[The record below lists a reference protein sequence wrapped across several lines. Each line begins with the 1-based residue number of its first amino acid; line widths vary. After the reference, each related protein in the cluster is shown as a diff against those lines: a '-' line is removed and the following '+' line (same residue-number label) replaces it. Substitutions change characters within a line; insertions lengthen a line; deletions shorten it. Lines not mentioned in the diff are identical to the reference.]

1 MVSTHYNNFGFLRL
15 LFALFVI
22 ITHSYTLTGVFYN
35 DGLYQFTGSQIT
47 FSRVGLCGFFTISGY
62 LIFESLNRSISIFD
76 YFRKR
81 ILRIYPALIV
91 VLILTA
97 IGFSLLSKKY
107 SVIGY
112 FTLTSEPY
120 TYILKNLMPCTPF
133 QGSIL
138 DTIKGN
144 PYPHY
149 INGSIWTIR
158 YEFLFYIAL
167 SSLFFI
173 KKRIVLIQAIL
184 ISIFLLLYFLKWH
197 VSEYFQN
204 NILSFFGIEPF
215 IIKLAS
221 QQSDYGQTGFR
232 PAALID
238 FGLFFTAGALL
249 SAFNLNTLRFKGIIG
264 WIAFIIAITFI
275 IFKSY
280 SLIEALV
287 FPVVILTAGLGNT
300 KWIGGLNYKIG
311 DLSYGVY
318 IYGFVI
324 QQVLLRYFELNHLTL
339 TWVTM
344 PLALFAGFL
353 SWNLIEK
360 RAMKLKVRRQN
371 STSIPL
377 PA

>member
-1 MVSTHYNNFGFLRL
+1 MPVHHNNFDFLRL
-15 LFALFVI
+15 AFALFVI

-35 DGLYQFTGSQIT
+35 DGLYQLSNNQIT
-47 FSRVGLCGFFTISGY
+47 YSRVGLCGFFTISGY
-62 LIFESLNRSISIFD
+62 LIFESLNRSKNVFD

-91 VLILTA
+91 VLVLTA
-97 IGFSLLSKKY
+97 IGFSLLSELY

-120 TYILKNLMPCTPF
+120 TYILKNLMLSTPF

-144 PYPHY
+144 PYPYY

-158 YEFLFYIAL
+158 YEFLFYISL
-167 SSLFFI
+167 SLLFFI
-173 KKRIVLIQAIL
+173 KKRIVLVQAIL
-184 ISIFLLLYFLKWH
+184 VVTFLVLYFLKLLE
-197 VSEYFQN
+197 SEYLQN
-204 NILSFFGIEPF
+204 HIQGSLGFVPYIV
-215 IIKLAS
+215 KLAS
-221 QQSDYGQTGFR
+221 QQSDYSLTGFR

-249 SAFNLNTLRFKGIIG
+249 SAFNLNTLRYKGIIG
-264 WIAFIIAITFI
+264 WVAFIIAITFI

-287 FPVVILTAGLGNT
+287 FPVVILTAGLSNT
-300 KWIGGLNYKIG
+300 KWIGGLNNKIG
-311 DLSYGVY
+311 DLSYGIY

-339 TWVTM
+339 TWVTV
-344 PLALFAGFL
+344 PIALFAGFL

-360 RAMKLKVRRQN
+360 PAMKLKVRSQN
-371 STSIPL
+371 SNSIPL
-377 PA
+377 PT

>member
-1 MVSTHYNNFGFLRL
+1 MPVHHNNFDFLRL
-15 LFALFVI
+15 AFALFVI

-35 DGLYQFTGSQIT
+35 DGLYQLSNNQIT
-47 FSRVGLCGFFTISGY
+47 YSRVGLCGFFTISGY
-62 LIFESLNRSISIFD
+62 LIFESLTRSRNVFD

-81 ILRIYPALIV
+81 ILRIYPAMIV
-91 VLILTA
+91 VLVLTA
-97 IGFSLLSKKY
+97 ISFSLFSEKY

-120 TYILKNLMPCTPF
+120 TYILKNLMLCTPF

-167 SSLFFI
+167 SLLFFI

-184 ISIFLLLYFLKWH
+184 FVVFLVLYFLKFH
-197 VSEYFQN
+197 KSEYFQN
-204 NILSFFGIEPF
+204 NILGFLGIEPF

-221 QQSDYGQTGFR
+221 QKSDYGLTGFI

-264 WIAFIIAITFI
+264 WIAFIIAIIFI
-275 IFKSY
+275 SFKSY

-287 FPVVILTAGLGNT
+287 FPVIILTAGLGNT

-324 QQVLLRYFELNHLTL
+324 QQVLLLYFKLNHLTL
-339 TWVTM
+339 TLVTV
-344 PLALFAGFL
+344 PIALSAGFL

-371 STSIPL
+371 LTCIPQ
-377 PA
+377 PV